1 MTIKNPSLLKKS
13 AARMVAVQLIYQAAM
28 LGEALTPDAAV
39 KRMKA
44 QLKDNTGEQKLLT
57 GSATE
62 PDYPL
67 LSKLLAGVIEWGGE
81 IEKRLGETL
90 NTKWKKERMSKLL
103 VAILECAIFE
113 MFFFKE
119 VKRGVII
126 DEYTRLARHFFE
138 EDEVNF
144 VYAAL
149 TSLAKKY
156 GDE

>member
-13 AARMVAVQLIYQAAM
+13 AARMVAVQFIYQAAM
-28 LGEALTPDAAV
+28 LGEMLSPDAQI
-39 KRMKA
+39 KRVKA
-44 QLKDNTGEQKLLT
+44 QLKDNASEQKLLT
-57 GSATE
+57 GSAME
-62 PDYPL
+62 PDYAL
-67 LSKLLAGVIEWGGE
+67 LSKLLAGSVEWSSE
-81 IEKRLGETL
+81 IEKRLTETL

-113 MFFFKE
+113 LFFSKE
-119 VKRGVII
+119 VKHGVII

-149 TSLAKKY
+149 TTLAKKY